1 MRVPVG
7 NYGLRFYRDAI
18 SNSNFT
24 VTGNNIWHDGL
35 RFIWSI
41 LTCESAINGKPNSSK
56 THNVYRDTPVN
67 LLRCKITFPTNLLWG
82 IWNIFPEKT
91 KLQMI
96 VNDMS
101 STMSPFQKTYCCL
114 NYSQVFTK
122 ELIKS
127 YSKRSDKKKVQPSIV
142 HSLNAID

>member
-1 MRVPVG
+1 
-7 NYGLRFYRDAI
+7 
-18 SNSNFT
+18 
-24 VTGNNIWHDGL
+24 
-35 RFIWSI
+35 
-41 LTCESAINGKPNSSK
+41 
-56 THNVYRDTPVN
+56 
-67 LLRCKITFPTNLLWG
+67 
-82 IWNIFPEKT
+82 
-91 KLQMI
+91 MI
-96 VNDMS
+96 VDDMS